1 MKMPMNFFQC
11 PLEGYADE
19 RRLPASF
26 VTVLLLLA
34 LALPTTAP
42 VFAQERRLEPVDEAG
57 KDASW
62 TGFRKRLLD
71 ALEKRDRK
79 YVLGVLAQNVRNGS
93 NAPRGVAEFRKQWD
107 LDSGDSPFW
116 SELTSAL
123 SLGSAWLARAKQS
136 RELCAP
142 YLLAKWPEDVEPAE
156 NGVVVAREALVKAE
170 PSSESQTLATLS
182 YQIVPVPDWEVNDR
196 DPGSKQKWVKIRVKE
211 QDGYVPEE
219 QIRSPV
225 EHAACFVRTE
235 NGWRL
240 TVFGPAG
247 RD

>member
-1 MKMPMNFFQC
+1 MNAEFKMIPRILSTF
-11 PLEGYADE
+11 
-19 RRLPASF
+19 
-26 VTVLLLLA
+26 LLLA
-34 LALPTTAP
+34 VALATPTPLA
-42 VFAQERRLEPVDEAG
+42 AQERRLALVDEAG

-62 TGFRKRLLD
+62 TAFRKRLLD

-79 YVLGVLAQNVRNGS
+79 HVLGVLAQNVRNGS
-93 NAPRGVAEFRKQWD
+93 DSPRGIAEFRKQWH
-107 LDSGDSPFW
+107 LDDKDSPFW
-116 SELTSAL
+116 QELSSAL
-123 SLGSAWLARAKQS
+123 SLGSAWLAREKRP

-142 YLLAKWPEDVEPAE
+142 YVLAKWPEDVEPTQ
-156 NGVVVAREALVKAE
+156 NGVIVAHEVLVKSE
-170 PSSESQTLATLS
+170 PSSGSATFATLS

-196 DPGSKQKWVKIRVKE
+196 DASSKQKWVKIRVNGL
-211 QDGYVPEE
+211 DGYVPEE
-219 QIRSPV
+219 QIRSPI

>member
-1 MKMPMNFFQC
+1 MN
-11 PLEGYADE
+11 ADE
-19 RRLPASF
+19 RRSTLIFLLPLVLAIALAAPAS
-26 VTVLLLLA
+26 LS
-34 LALPTTAP
+34 
-42 VFAQERRLEPVDEAG
+42 AQERRLEPVDEAG

-62 TGFRKRLLD
+62 NGFRKRLIG
-71 ALEKRDRK
+71 ALEKRDRR
-79 YVLGVLAQNVRNGS
+79 YLLGVLASNVRNGS
-93 NAPRGVAEFRKQWD
+93 DAPRGIAEFRKQWD
-107 LDSGDSPFW
+107 LDADDSAIW
-116 SELTSAL
+116 RELRSAL
-123 SLGSAWLARAKQS
+123 ELGSAWLARPKQR

-142 YLLAKWPEDVEPAE
+142 YVLAKWPEDVNPAE
-156 NGVVVAREALVKAE
+156 NGVIVAREALVKSE

-182 YQIVPVPDWEVNDR
+182 YHIVPVPDWEVDDR
-196 DPGSKQKWVKIRVKE
+196 DAGSKQKWVRIRIKE

>member
-1 MKMPMNFFQC
+1 MRNATAC
-11 PLEGYADE
+11 
-19 RRLPASF
+19 
-26 VTVLLLLA
+26 LLLA
-34 LALPTTAP
+34 IFAATAIVQP
-42 VFAQERRLEPVDEAG
+42 ARSQELRLEPVDEAG

-62 TGFRKRLLD
+62 NSFRKRLLD

-79 YVLGVLAQNVRNGS
+79 YLLGVLDRNVRNGS
-93 NAPRGVAEFRKQWD
+93 DAPRGIAEFRRQWS
-107 LDSGDSPFW
+107 LDADDSPLW
-116 SELTSAL
+116 HELRSAL
-123 SLGSAWLARAKQS
+123 ELGSAWLARPKQR

-142 YLLAKWPEDVEPAE
+142 YVLAKWPEDVEPA
-156 NGVVVAREALVKAE
+156 NSGVIVAREALVKSE

-182 YQIVPVPDWEVNDR
+182 YHIVPVPDWEVDDR
-196 DPGSKQKWVKIRVKE
+196 DAGSKQKWVKVRVKNR
-211 QDGYVPEE
+211 DGYVPEE

-235 NGWRL
+235 SGWRL

>member
-1 MKMPMNFFQC
+1 MKTPMN
-11 PLEGYADE
+11 ADE
-19 RRLPASF
+19 RRFGMAVIIAAMFLVCAVPA
-26 VTVLLLLA
+26 A
-34 LALPTTAP
+34 YG
-42 VFAQERRLEPVDEAG
+42 QERKLEPVDEAG
-57 KDASW
+57 KDSSW
-62 TGFRKRLLD
+62 NGFRKRLLA
-71 ALEKRDRK
+71 ALEKRDTK

-93 NAPRGVAEFRKQWD
+93 DAPRGIAEFRKQWE
-107 LDSGDSPFW
+107 LDANDSAFW

-123 SLGSAWLARAKQS
+123 SLGSAWLAREKQR

-142 YLLAKWPEDVEPAE
+142 YVLAKWPEDVEPTRH
-156 NGVVVAREALVKAE
+156 GVIVAHEALVKSE
-170 PSSESQTLATLS
+170 PTSSSETLATLS
-182 YQIVPVPDWEVNDR
+182 YHIVLVPDWEVNDR
-196 DPGSKQKWVKIRVKE
+196 DTGSKQKWVRIRVQDK
-211 QDGYVPEE
+211 DGYVPEE

>member
-1 MKMPMNFFQC
+1 MMKAPIAA
-11 PLEGYADE
+11 LLIAVV
-19 RRLPASF
+19 LAAAPAAVS
-26 VTVLLLLA
+26 
-34 LALPTTAP
+34 
-42 VFAQERRLEPVDEAG
+42 AQERRLEPVDEAG

-62 TGFRKRLLD
+62 IGFRKRLLD

-93 NAPRGVAEFRKQWD
+93 DAPRGVAEFRKQWD

-116 SELTSAL
+116 SELRSAL

-156 NGVVVAREALVKAE
+156 NGVVVAREALVKSE
-170 PSSESQTLATLS
+170 PSSGSQTLATLS
-182 YQIVPVPDWEVNDR
+182 YHIVPVPDWEVDDR
-196 DPGSKQKWVKIRVKE
+196 DAGSKQKWVKVRVKE
-211 QDGYVPEE
+211 RDGYVPEE